1 MTTEITE
8 IIEDMSSNILGRKVK
23 INNIVLSALKEQY
36 DFEVLKEQYDFEAKM
51 TAKEEEMTATD
62 ELIKLAKYENML
74 LREKFENQTRI
85 NALEKANLE
94 KDLEIMRL
102 TLCIRKNHMLKFE
115 TDFQKEMYEIN
126 KIKVN
131 AEKRMVISDNIDYY
145 QKNLDEDQEEADYMI
160 HHFGIELAKL

>member
-23 INNIVLSALKEQY
+23 INNIVLSALI
-36 DFEVLKEQYDFEAKM
+36 DDDFEAKM
-51 TAKEEEMTATD
+51 TAKD
-62 ELIKLAKYENML
+62 ELIKLAKDENML

-102 TLCIRKNHMLKFE
+102 TLCIRKNHMLFFE

>member
-23 INNIVLSALKEQY
+23 INNVVISALIDD
-36 DFEVLKEQYDFEAKM
+36 DFETKM
-51 TAKEEEMTATD
+51 TAKD
-62 ELIKLAKYENML
+62 ELIKLAKEENML

-115 TDFQKEMYEIN
+115 NDFQKEMREIN

-131 AEKRMVISDNIDYY
+131 AEKIMVISDNIDYY

-160 HHFGIELAKL
+160 QKFGIELAKL

>member
-1 MTTEITE
+1 MLIYTYIRRMTTEITE

-23 INNIVLSALKEQY
+23 INNIVLSALI
-36 DFEVLKEQYDFEAKM
+36 DDDFEAKM
-51 TAKEEEMTATD
+51 TAKD
-62 ELIKLAKYENML
+62 ELIKLAKDENML

-102 TLCIRKNHMLKFE
+102 TLCIRKNHMLFFE

>member
-1 MTTEITE
+1 
-8 IIEDMSSNILGRKVK
+8 
-23 INNIVLSALKEQY
+23 
-36 DFEVLKEQYDFEAKM
+36 M
-51 TAKEEEMTATD
+51 TAKD
-62 ELIKLAKYENML
+62 ELIKLAKDENML

-102 TLCIRKNHMLKFE
+102 TLCIRKNHMLFFE